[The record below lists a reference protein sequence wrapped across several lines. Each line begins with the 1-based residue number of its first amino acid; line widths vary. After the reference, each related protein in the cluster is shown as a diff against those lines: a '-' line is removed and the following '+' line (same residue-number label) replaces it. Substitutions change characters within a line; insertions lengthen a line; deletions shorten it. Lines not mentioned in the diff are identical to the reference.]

1 MKVLIGV
8 DGSPGCFEAV
18 GQACKLLSAEHDQL
32 GLYYSPPTIHVRAS
46 GGAGEQML
54 KRARDALA
62 TAVFDE
68 VRSRV
73 PQSMRASIHTVVGE
87 QTPSRGLLLAAD
99 EWRADMIA
107 VGARGLGPLERLML
121 GSVSTSVVHAA
132 NIPVLVARSNPQR
145 KAGGLRILL
154 ACDGSP
160 VSQHAAEL
168 LARFTWP
175 TDATGTV
182 IAIIESMFAGEL
194 PEWLEKQARDTDT
207 EAFAQAWVKEHDSER
222 EAKQQEMLAYRRQL
236 PEPFQQ
242 SQPLVAEGHP
252 AEQILRAIDTVDAD
266 LVVLG
271 ARGLGRWGRLL
282 IGSTSEKVLA
292 HAPCSVL
299 IVRQPK
305 PP

>member
-1 MKVLIGV
+1 
-8 DGSPGCFEAV
+8 
-18 GQACKLLSAEHDQL
+18 
-32 GLYYSPPTIHVRAS
+32 
-46 GGAGEQML
+46 ML

-62 TAVFDE
+62 TAAFDE

-175 TDATGTV
+175 PDATGTV
-182 IAIIESMFAGEL
+182 VVVIESMFAGEL
-194 PEWLEKQARDTDT
+194 PEWLVKQVRDTNT

-222 EAKQQEMLAYRRQL
+222 EAKKQEMLAYRRQL
-236 PEPFQQ
+236 PESFQQ

-305 PP
+305 PA